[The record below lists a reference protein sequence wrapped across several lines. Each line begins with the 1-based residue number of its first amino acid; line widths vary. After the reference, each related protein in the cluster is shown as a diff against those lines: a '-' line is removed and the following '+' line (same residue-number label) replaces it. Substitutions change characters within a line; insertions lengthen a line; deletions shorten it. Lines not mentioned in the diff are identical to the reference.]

1 MAALPSKA
9 VAYIELEDYL
19 ALENASR
26 YKHEYLDGVIY
37 QIQGEP
43 VRGMAGGSAAHADVI
58 RNVGFA
64 LHSRLRGSGCTVK
77 MSDMR
82 LRVDAAAGVFY
93 PDVLVH
99 CNRVEQPTSTLELT
113 EARLVVEV
121 LSATTQHFDRGD
133 KLRAYRQLPGLQHIL
148 LISSLEQMAWA
159 SQRVP
164 ADGEWTA
171 LTAWPRGSTL
181 ALPGLGLELPWDE
194 VYEGVGLT

>member
-1 MAALPSKA
+1 

-26 YKHEYLDGVIY
+26 YKHEYLDGVVY

-43 VRGMAGGSAAHADVI
+43 VRGLAGGSQAHARVI
-58 RNVGFA
+58 RNVTIA
-64 LHSRLRGSGCTVK
+64 LHHRLRGTPCEALATQ
-77 MSDMR
+77 MR
-82 LRVDAAAGVFY
+82 LRVDAASGVFY

-99 CNRVEQPTSTLELT
+99 CTTEGNPVSTMELT
-113 EARLVVEV
+113 AARLVVEV

-148 LISSLEQMAWA
+148 LVSSMEQMAWA

-164 ADGEWTA
+164 ADGEWTT
-171 LTAWPRGSTL
+171 LSPWPRGCTL
-181 ALPGLGLELPWDE
+181 ALPGLGIELPWDE
-194 VYEGVGLT
+194 VYEGVGLA